1 MECIICLK
9 YLQTKPQIDICQKCI
24 SKINKVISPYTMLE
38 ILERQWVKTKLASK
52 GLFKELINE
61 YDKNS
66 KYMRNEIYS
75 LNERIKILEKM
86 R

>member
-1 MECIICLK
+1 
-9 YLQTKPQIDICQKCI
+9 
-24 SKINKVISPYTMLE
+24 MLE